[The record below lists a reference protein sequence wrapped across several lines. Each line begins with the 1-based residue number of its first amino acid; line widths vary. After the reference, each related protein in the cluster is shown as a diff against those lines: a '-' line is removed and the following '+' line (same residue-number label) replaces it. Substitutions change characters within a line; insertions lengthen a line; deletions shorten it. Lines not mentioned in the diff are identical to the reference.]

1 MTSASPQGSSSPG
14 LPCYPPG
21 AGPSCC
27 ICPIPFYDVA
37 DYQRGGSWTATPGSF
52 REDQYSVHVGS
63 DRGFCTDAFFLPMLY
78 LFAGCAYQVTLHQQ
92 ISVLASEC
100 VSKRCDC
107 LSWQHGRQHAV
118 VLHLCPRSLYIFLG
132 NMYLLDDHHS
142 GKTIFQS
149 MLEVYFAT
157 EVGILVTRA
166 GCLPSWAE
174 AGSGLPAGYRLDPRA
189 QGPRHSIEGCI
200 SLLRDASVGRLQN
213 VWIYLT

>member
-1 MTSASPQGSSSPG
+1 MLQTIKGEE
-14 LPCYPPG
+14 
-21 AGPSCC
+21 AGQLHREVSEKTNTACMWAATGVFVPMRS
-27 ICPIPFYDVA
+27 FY
-37 DYQRGGSWTATPGSF
+37 RCSTL
-52 REDQYSVHVGS
+52 
-63 DRGFCTDAFFLPMLY
+63 C
-78 LFAGCAYQVTLHQQ
+78 AGCAYQVTLHQQ
-92 ISVLASEC
+92 ISALASEC

-107 LSWQHGRQHAV
+107 LSWQHGRQHAAA
-118 VLHLCPRSLYIFLG
+118 LHLCPRSLYVFLG
-132 NMYLLDDHHS
+132 NMYLLDDHPS
-142 GKTIFQS
+142 EKTIFQS